1 MHSKVRELVLAAVFA
16 ALTAVGGFL
25 KIPLG
30 SMFITL
36 QTMLAALAGMVLGP
50 RWGAASQ
57 GVYLA
62 LGLLGLPIFTMGGG
76 LGYVFQPSFGFL
88 LGFPLTAAV
97 SGLLARGSLSPVRL
111 AGAAAV
117 GILAGYAIGVPYM
130 GLILNLYLG
139 KGLSLWQVVESGLVI
154 YLPGEAVKVAAT
166 AVVAPPL
173 MRALRTEAP

>member
-25 KIPLG
+25 KIPFG
-30 SMFITL
+30 PMFITL

-62 LGLLGLPIFTMGGG
+62 LGLLGLPIFTMGGK
-76 LGYVFQPSFGFL
+76 LEE
-88 LGFPLTAAV
+88 TAE
-97 SGLLARGSLSPVRL
+97 GGVRL

-173 MRALRTEAP
+173 MRALRAEAP